1 MMPEVING
9 MSEEYPE
16 SAGFW
21 AGLNHGKLL
30 IPHCKHCDRFFFPPS
45 PGCPSCGS
53 PEFLADRAVSGRGD
67 IYSWTVVYYPFE
79 KEFVSEV
86 PFVVA
91 EVRLEEGPRLYTR
104 LEGVDVTADLA
115 GLEVTVGI
123 GTRNSVPYLVSKVV
137 GR

>member
-1 MMPEVING
+1 M
-9 MSEEYPE
+9 
-16 SAGFW
+16 
-21 AGLNHGKLL
+21 
-30 IPHCKHCDRFFFPPS
+30 
-45 PGCPSCGS
+45 
-53 PEFLADRAVSGRGD
+53 
-67 IYSWTVVYYPFE
+67 
-79 KEFVSEV
+79 